1 MVKKIH
7 FSEGKNDEKRIAPLL
22 ALSFV
27 LVTIMSATI
36 LLPFQPLNAQNATIQ
51 MGNNTTT
58 NQAPENATAQMAN
71 DTTTEDEVNVNVLE
85 SLAQPG
91 FSNVYQKLTDREG
104 NPVPISYNVVGGT
117 AFAMVGDPSRHAM
130 YVLVNPGI
138 DGGALEI
145 DLPRAVLDSKA
156 SDSSDSRFVVQIDGR
171 QISGEPT
178 GVCIGECANIF
189 DSFKETQTTG
199 TDRVL
204 TILFAPEDRVIEIIG
219 NEGVLF

>member
-7 FSEGKNDEKRIAPLL
+7 FSEGKNDEKRMAPLL

-117 AFAMVGDPSRHAM
+117 AFAMVGDPSRHAL
-130 YVLVNPGI
+130 YVLITPGI

-145 DLPRAVLDSKA
+145 DLPRNVLDSKA
-156 SDSSDSRFVVQIDGR
+156 SYDTDSRFVLAIDGR

-178 GVCIGECANIF
+178 GICIGECANIQ
-189 DSFKETQTTG
+189 DSFKETQTTE

-204 TILFAPEDRVIEIIG
+204 TVLFGPEERVIEIVG
-219 NEGVLF
+219 NQGTIF